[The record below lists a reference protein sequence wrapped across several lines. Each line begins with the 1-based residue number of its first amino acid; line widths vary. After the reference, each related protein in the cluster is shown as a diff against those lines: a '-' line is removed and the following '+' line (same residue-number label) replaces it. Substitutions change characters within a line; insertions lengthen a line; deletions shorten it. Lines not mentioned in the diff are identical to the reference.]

1 MKILVAGSTGLV
13 GKTLITDFL
22 QEHEVITISRR
33 PFKFPNNVKQELIDF
48 NKDFSLKPADHFFI
62 CLGYPLELLD
72 LIYMRDKIKPKF
84 EEVDFGL
91 VIKLAKMALDTGIK
105 DISVISAVMADKN
118 SLNHY
123 LKIKGEMEEEI
134 KKLSFNKINIFRPSH
149 LLGERE
155 NKIGLDVQIFEKV
168 TNIFGQVLPSQLK
181 DFKNVEARTLA
192 KNMVTEAFNNK
203 TGVSYF
209 SHKAVS
215 YTHLTLPTIYSV

>member
-22 QEHEVITISRR
+22 QEHEVIAISRR

-48 NKDFSLKPADHFFI
+48 DKDFSLKPADHFFI
-62 CLGYPLELLD
+62 CLGYPLELID

-91 VIKLAKMALDTGIK
+91 VIKLAKMALDVGIR
-105 DISVISAVMADKN
+105 DISVISSVMADKN

-209 SHKAVS
+209 SHKDFN
-215 YTHLTLPTIYSV
+215 

>member
-22 QEHEVITISRR
+22 QEHEVIAISRR
-33 PFKFPNNVKQELIDF
+33 PFKFPNNVKQDLIDF

-62 CLGYPLELLD
+62 CLGYPLELID

-91 VIKLAKMALDTGIK
+91 VTKLAKMALDVGIK
-105 DISVISAVMADKN
+105 DISVISSVMADKN

-209 SHKAVS
+209 SHKDFN
-215 YTHLTLPTIYSV
+215 

>member
-22 QEHEVITISRR
+22 QEHEVIAISRR

-48 NKDFSLKPADHFFI
+48 NEDFSLKPADHFFI

-91 VIKLAKMALDTGIK
+91 VIKLAKMALDVGIK
-105 DISVISAVMADKN
+105 DISVISSVMADKN

-192 KNMVTEAFNNK
+192 KNMVTEAFSNK

-209 SHKAVS
+209 SHKDFN
-215 YTHLTLPTIYSV
+215 

>member
-1 MKILVAGSTGLV
+1 MKILVAGSTALA

-22 QEHEVITISRR
+22 QEHEVIAISRR

-91 VIKLAKMALDTGIK
+91 VIKLAKMALDVGIK
-105 DISVISAVMADKN
+105 DISVISSVMADKN

-209 SHKAVS
+209 SHKDFN
-215 YTHLTLPTIYSV
+215 

>member
-1 MKILVAGSTGLV
+1 MKMLVAGSTGLV

-22 QEHEVITISRR
+22 QEHEVIAISRR

-91 VIKLAKMALDTGIK
+91 VIKLAKMALDIGIK
-105 DISVISAVMADKN
+105 DISVISSVMADKN

-192 KNMVTEAFNNK
+192 KNMVTEAFSNK

-209 SHKAVS
+209 SHKDFN
-215 YTHLTLPTIYSV
+215 

>member
-13 GKTLITDFL
+13 GKTLISDFL
-22 QEHEVITISRR
+22 QEHEVIAISRR

-48 NKDFSLKPADHFFI
+48 NKDFSVKPADHFFI

-72 LIYMRDKIKPKF
+72 LVYMRDKIKPKF

-91 VIKLAKMALDTGIK
+91 VIKLAKMALDVGIK
-105 DISVISAVMADKN
+105 DISVISSVMADKN

-209 SHKAVS
+209 SHKDFN
-215 YTHLTLPTIYSV
+215 

>member
-22 QEHEVITISRR
+22 QDHEVIAISRR

-72 LIYMRDKIKPKF
+72 LIYMRDRIKPKF

-91 VIKLAKMALDTGIK
+91 VIKLAKMALDVGIK
-105 DISVISAVMADKN
+105 DISVISSVMADKN

-192 KNMVTEAFNNK
+192 KNMVIEAFNNK

-209 SHKAVS
+209 SHKDFN
-215 YTHLTLPTIYSV
+215 

>member
-13 GKTLITDFL
+13 GKTLISDFL
-22 QEHEVITISRR
+22 QEHEVIAISRR

-91 VIKLAKMALDTGIK
+91 VIKLAKMALDIGIK
-105 DISVISAVMADKN
+105 DISVISSVMADKN

-203 TGVSYF
+203 KGVNYF
-209 SHKAVS
+209 SHKDFN
-215 YTHLTLPTIYSV
+215 

>member
-22 QEHEVITISRR
+22 QEHEVIAISRR

-62 CLGYPLELLD
+62 CLGYPLEILD

-91 VIKLAKMALDTGIK
+91 VIKLAKMALDVGIK
-105 DISVISAVMADKN
+105 DISVISSVMADKN

-209 SHKAVS
+209 SHKDFN
-215 YTHLTLPTIYSV
+215 

>member
-22 QEHEVITISRR
+22 QEHEVIAISRR

-48 NKDFSLKPADHFFI
+48 DKDFSLKPADHFFI
-62 CLGYPLELLD
+62 CLGYPLELID

-84 EEVDFGL
+84 EGVDFGL
-91 VIKLAKMALDTGIK
+91 VIKLAKMALDVGIR
-105 DISVISAVMADKN
+105 DISVISSVMADKN

-209 SHKAVS
+209 SHKDFN
-215 YTHLTLPTIYSV
+215 

>member
-22 QEHEVITISRR
+22 QEHEVIAISRR

-48 NKDFSLKPADHFFI
+48 NKDFSLKPAEHFFI

-105 DISVISAVMADKN
+105 DISVISSVMADKN

-203 TGVSYF
+203 KGVNYF
-209 SHKAVS
+209 SHKDFN
-215 YTHLTLPTIYSV
+215 

>member
-22 QEHEVITISRR
+22 QEHEVIAISRR

-72 LIYMRDKIKPKF
+72 LIYMHDKIKPKF

-91 VIKLAKMALDTGIK
+91 VIKLAKMALDIGIK
-105 DISVISAVMADKN
+105 DISVISSVMADKN

-123 LKIKGEMEEEI
+123 LKIKGAMEDEI

-192 KNMVTEAFNNK
+192 KNMVTEAFSNK

-209 SHKAVS
+209 SHKDFN
-215 YTHLTLPTIYSV
+215 

>member
-22 QEHEVITISRR
+22 QEHEVIAISRR
-33 PFKFPNNVKQELIDF
+33 SFKFPNNVKQELIDF

-91 VIKLAKMALDTGIK
+91 VIKLAKMALDVGIK
-105 DISVISAVMADKN
+105 DISVISSVMADKN

-209 SHKAVS
+209 SHKDFN
-215 YTHLTLPTIYSV
+215 

>member
-13 GKTLITDFL
+13 GKTLISDFL
-22 QEHEVITISRR
+22 QEHEVIAISRR

-48 NKDFSLKPADHFFI
+48 NKDFSVKPADHFFI

-91 VIKLAKMALDTGIK
+91 VIKLAKMALDVGIK
-105 DISVISAVMADKN
+105 DISVISSVMADKN

-209 SHKAVS
+209 SHKDFN
-215 YTHLTLPTIYSV
+215 

>member
-22 QEHEVITISRR
+22 QEHEVIAISRR

-91 VIKLAKMALDTGIK
+91 VIKLAKMALDVGIK
-105 DISVISAVMADKN
+105 DISVISSVMADKN

-155 NKIGLDVQIFEKV
+155 NKVGLDVQIFEKV
-168 TNIFGQVLPSQLK
+168 TNILGQVLPSQLK

-209 SHKAVS
+209 SHKDFN
-215 YTHLTLPTIYSV
+215 

>member
-22 QEHEVITISRR
+22 QDHEVIAISRR

-62 CLGYPLELLD
+62 CLGYPLELID

-91 VIKLAKMALDTGIK
+91 VIKLAKMALDVGIK
-105 DISVISAVMADKN
+105 DISIISSVMADKN

-203 TGVSYF
+203 KGVNYF
-209 SHKAVS
+209 SHKDFN
-215 YTHLTLPTIYSV
+215 

>member
-22 QEHEVITISRR
+22 KEHEVIAISRR
-33 PFKFPNNVKQELIDF
+33 PFVFPNNVKQELIDF

-91 VIKLAKMALDTGIK
+91 VIKLAKMALDVGIK
-105 DISVISAVMADKN
+105 DISVISSVMADKN

-192 KNMVTEAFNNK
+192 KNMVAEAFNNK
-203 TGVSYF
+203 KGVNYF
-209 SHKAVS
+209 SHKDFN
-215 YTHLTLPTIYSV
+215 

>member
-13 GKTLITDFL
+13 GKTLITEFL
-22 QEHEVITISRR
+22 QEHEVIAISRR
-33 PFKFPNNVKQELIDF
+33 PFKFPDNVKQELIDF

-91 VIKLAKMALDTGIK
+91 VIKLAKMALDIGIK
-105 DISVISAVMADKN
+105 DISVISSVMADKN

-134 KKLSFNKINIFRPSH
+134 KKLSFNKINIFTPSH

-155 NKIGLDVQIFEKV
+155 NKICLDVQIFEKV

-192 KNMVTEAFNNK
+192 KNMVTEAFSNK

-209 SHKAVS
+209 SHKDFN
-215 YTHLTLPTIYSV
+215 

>member
-1 MKILVAGSTGLV
+1 MKVLVAGSTGLV

-22 QEHEVITISRR
+22 QEHEVIAISRR
-33 PFKFPNNVKQELIDF
+33 SFKFPNNVKQELIDF

-91 VIKLAKMALDTGIK
+91 VIKLAKMALDVGIK
-105 DISVISAVMADKN
+105 DISVISSVMADKN

-155 NKIGLDVQIFEKV
+155 NKISLDVQIFEKV

-209 SHKAVS
+209 SHKDFN
-215 YTHLTLPTIYSV
+215 

>member
-22 QEHEVITISRR
+22 KEHEVIAISRR
-33 PFKFPNNVKQELIDF
+33 PFVFPNNVKQELIDF

-91 VIKLAKMALDTGIK
+91 VIKLARMALDTGIK
-105 DISVISAVMADKN
+105 DISVISSVMADKN

-192 KNMVTEAFNNK
+192 KNMVTEAFSNK

-209 SHKAVS
+209 SHKDFN
-215 YTHLTLPTIYSV
+215 

>member
-22 QEHEVITISRR
+22 QEHEVIAISRR
-33 PFKFPNNVKQELIDF
+33 SFKFPNNVKQELIDF

-91 VIKLAKMALDTGIK
+91 VIKLAKMALDVGIK
-105 DISVISAVMADKN
+105 DISVISSVMADKN

-203 TGVSYF
+203 TGVNYF
-209 SHKAVS
+209 SHKDFS
-215 YTHLTLPTIYSV
+215 

>member
-22 QEHEVITISRR
+22 QEHEVIAISRR
-33 PFKFPNNVKQELIDF
+33 SFKFPNNVKQELIDF

-91 VIKLAKMALDTGIK
+91 VIKLAKMALDIGIK
-105 DISVISAVMADKN
+105 DISVISSVMADKN

-155 NKIGLDVQIFEKV
+155 NKIGLNVQIFEKV

-203 TGVSYF
+203 KGVNYF
-209 SHKAVS
+209 SHKDFN
-215 YTHLTLPTIYSV
+215 

>member
-22 QEHEVITISRR
+22 QEHEVIAISRR
-33 PFKFPNNVKQELIDF
+33 PFKFPKNVKQELIDF

-91 VIKLAKMALDTGIK
+91 VIKLAKMALDVGIK
-105 DISVISAVMADKN
+105 DISVISSVMADKN

-192 KNMVTEAFNNK
+192 KNMVTEAFSNK

-209 SHKAVS
+209 SHKDFN
-215 YTHLTLPTIYSV
+215 

>member
-13 GKTLITDFL
+13 GKTLISDFL
-22 QEHEVITISRR
+22 QEHEVIAISRR

-91 VIKLAKMALDTGIK
+91 VIKLAKMALDIGIK
-105 DISVISAVMADKN
+105 DISVISSVMADKN

-209 SHKAVS
+209 SHKDFN
-215 YTHLTLPTIYSV
+215 

>member
-22 QEHEVITISRR
+22 QEHEVIAISRR
-33 PFKFPNNVKQELIDF
+33 SFKFPNNVKQELIDF
-48 NKDFSLKPADHFFI
+48 NKEFSLKPADHFFI

-91 VIKLAKMALDTGIK
+91 VIKLAKMALDVGIK
-105 DISVISAVMADKN
+105 DISVISSVMADKN

-209 SHKAVS
+209 SHKDFN
-215 YTHLTLPTIYSV
+215 

>member
-22 QEHEVITISRR
+22 KEHEVIAISRR
-33 PFKFPNNVKQELIDF
+33 PFVFPNNVKQELIDF

-91 VIKLAKMALDTGIK
+91 VIKLAKMALDIGIK
-105 DISVISAVMADKN
+105 DISVISSVMADKN

-192 KNMVTEAFNNK
+192 KNMGTEAFNNK

-209 SHKAVS
+209 SHKDFN
-215 YTHLTLPTIYSV
+215 

>member
-22 QEHEVITISRR
+22 QEHEVIAISRR

-91 VIKLAKMALDTGIK
+91 VIKLAKMALDVGIK
-105 DISVISAVMADKN
+105 DISVISSVMADKN

-203 TGVSYF
+203 KGVSYF
-209 SHKAVS
+209 SHKDFN
-215 YTHLTLPTIYSV
+215 